1 MSSFPIVT
9 IVVPTR
15 NRAHLLH
22 RALAGIAAQS
32 FTEYE
37 CLVVDDGSTAESR
50 KDCAAIVSEF
60 DDRFRFLPFSMPGVP
75 PTGPSCTRN
84 RGIREGV
91 GEFVAFCDD
100 DDEWIARDHL
110 ATAVHVLRESADRTL
125 FFSNME
131 GRRGGKV
138 TIADWYPGQSGLRA
152 GPLVFDEPAV
162 HEVARTTLSG
172 MLRQVCPHLNTCV
185 IRRDALVQA
194 GLFWERTG
202 YGEDWNV
209 IMRVV
214 DVGQRYF
221 HRPDVTVAFTASS
234 RGSAFNDTP
243 EVERSLLMI
252 LNAHHVRHSCRD
264 SALRAC
270 ARAAESWHLRQLA
283 RFQAAAGQHSA
294 ALSLVMQALWVFPT
308 PSVAVS
314 ALHHG
319 WHAMF
324 VKPGHGRHAQ
334 H

>member
-1 MSSFPIVT
+1 MSSPPIVT

-15 NRAHLLH
+15 NRAHLLR

-32 FTEYE
+32 FTDYE
-37 CLVVDDGSTAESR
+37 CLVVDDGSTAEAR
-50 KDCAAIVSEF
+50 LAYDEIVSEF
-60 DDRFRFLPFSMPGVP
+60 DDRFRFLPFLMPDVP

-110 ATAVHVLRESADRTL
+110 EAAVRVLREGPDRTL

-138 TIADWYPGQSGLRA
+138 TIADWYPGQPGLRA
-152 GPLVFDEPAV
+152 GPLVLETPAV

-172 MLRQVCPHLNTCV
+172 ILRQVCPHLNTCV
-185 IRRDALVQA
+185 IRRDALERA

-202 YGEDWNV
+202 YGEDWN
-209 IMRVV
+209 IILRVV

-221 HRPDVTVAFTASS
+221 HRPDVTVAFTAST
-234 RGSAFNDTP
+234 RESAFNDTP

-252 LNAHHVRHSCRD
+252 LNAHHVRYSCRD

-270 ARAAESWHLRQLA
+270 ARASEAWHLRQLA
-283 RFQAAAGQHSA
+283 GFQAKAGQHSA
-294 ALSLVMQALWVFPT
+294 ALSLVLQAFWVFPT
-308 PSVAVS
+308 PAVAVS

-319 WHAMF
+319 WHAMLEHGQR
-324 VKPGHGRHAQ
+324 GHARS
-334 H
+334 